1 MTRQQQE
8 VKASRTGL
16 GRHIDVLLTPD
27 QVGVGKPEIRTS
39 GLACGRLGVPLHAVV
54 DVGDQLEA
62 DALAASAVGLR
73 GGWLNRQGGAIAPG
87 VERVERVDD
96 PAGLPSLPGATRLI

>member
-1 MTRQQQE
+1 MTRRQQE

-16 GRHIDVLLTPD
+16 ERDVDVLLTSD
-27 QVGVGKPEIRTS
+27 QVGVGKPQIRTF
-39 GLACGRLGVPLHAVV
+39 GLAGGHLGVPLHAVV

-73 GGWLNRQGGAIAPG
+73 G
-87 VERVERVDD
+87 V
-96 PAGLPSLPGATRLI
+96 

>member
-73 GGWLNRQGGAIAPG
+73 GVWLNRQDGAIAPG
-87 VERVERVDD
+87 VERVDD
-96 PAGLPSLPGATRLI
+96 LADLPSLPGATQLI